1 MLQMRVTSFEYVPFY
16 LQVVNKG
23 LTSYKDPESGPGR
36 GQKTLHVTGDMDLT
50 KVNTHTSHNKN
61 A

>member
-1 MLQMRVTSFEYVPFY
+1 MSNLRSLM

-23 LTSYKDPESGPGR
+23 LVSYKDPESGPGR

-50 KVNTHTSHNKN
+50 KVN